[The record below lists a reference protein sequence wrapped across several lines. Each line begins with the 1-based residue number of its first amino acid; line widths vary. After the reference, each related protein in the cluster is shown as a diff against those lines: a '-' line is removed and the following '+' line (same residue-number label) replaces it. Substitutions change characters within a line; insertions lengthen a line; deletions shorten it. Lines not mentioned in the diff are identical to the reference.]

1 MFVKKR
7 SDVGATPLHSSSFSE
22 SKNETNKRT
31 TNKNLKSLIKKKAAE
46 KNKQKNDEV
55 NDNSMMME
63 DNDDDLDFHQHES
76 KNESSKQ
83 LEQKKKNALVND
95 NLTSILFGGYKSS
108 ISTTNNHNISS
119 TQVSMKNG
127 FNDDTM
133 MTDDELFGLH
143 QHDEQHGST
152 TSLRSEIE
160 QQEDSDLFF
169 YEKPVKVHTD
179 MHEDERH
186 DNSSQTSLHQR
197 ASKLPMIIRLKPAW
211 EDVYTKELRIAN
223 NYDDEEDEVD
233 VDGIAQS
240 IIKGFLK
247 RGRESNNGHDGG
259 DGSIISGEQYEKKM
273 RKIYSHLCPTP
284 HWAKLKVAQIES
296 ELEDGTK
303 CIREVIMDE
312 NNLNGSADDILQRS
326 SENVIVQSK
335 TILDRFKLSYQ
346 KLNDVNAQERVG
358 QVFSLAFHPKLNIA
372 AVLNSD
378 KKIRL
383 FTVDGELNPILDRL
397 QITNQGD
404 NNLRNISFTK
414 DGKSLLSFLE
424 KSAYFLITDLDTGKT
439 RRTQK
444 LFSRR
449 TRGDEKE
456 GGKFL
461 LHNAVDVSSDNKLIA
476 IADDIGSILLISRKT
491 LNIKHTFTANIS
503 QVTCV
508 AFSEDSKSLFVAG
521 KGGKLFVFDVE
532 SEKAKHIFSDHGSI
546 HTTSIAV
553 SPDMQY
559 IATGSTSGAVNLY
572 RWNDVFNS
580 QSPKPLTTFMNLTTS
595 VDMLR
600 FTADSQ
606 LLMFAST
613 EKSNAFRF
621 AHLASLYVYSNFP
634 GEMGMK
640 KQYSYNCLA
649 MSSSSEFLAIGCQ
662 SGPVILFQ
670 LPYYANK

>member
-7 SDVGATPLHSSSFSE
+7 SAVADTTTTTPSSE
-22 SKNETNKRT
+22 EKETTSTRKKSLR
-31 TNKNLKSLIKKKAAE
+31 SLIKKKAE
-46 KNKQKNDEV
+46 KNKQVTD
-55 NDNSMMME
+55 SSIHME
-63 DNDDDLDFHQHES
+63 DDDLMDLHHDDES
-76 KNESSKQ
+76 KETTTTTSQ
-83 LEQKKKNALVND
+83 TQQQQKKNVLLND

-108 ISTTNNHNISS
+108 ISTNNNNNNSSSS
-119 TQVSMKNG
+119 TLLGMKNG
-127 FNDDTM
+127 FDASTT
-133 MTDDELFGLH
+133 MTDDELFGVAKNAD
-143 QHDEQHGST
+143 DEH
-152 TSLRSEIE
+152 SLRSEIE

-169 YEKPVKVHTD
+169 YEKPSIQTRSI
-179 MHEDERH
+179 MEEDEEGSQAQHHH
-186 DNSSQTSLHQR
+186 DRTSSSKR
-197 ASKLPMIIRLKPAW
+197 ATPILRLKPAW

-223 NYDDEEDEVD
+223 DYDEEEDEVD
-233 VDGIAQS
+233 MDGIAQS

-247 RGRESNNGHDGG
+247 RDRESAV
-259 DGSIISGEQYEKKM
+259 ISGEQYEKKM
-273 RKIYSHLCPTP
+273 RKIYSHLCPAP
-284 HWAKLKVAQIES
+284 QWAKLKVAQIES

-312 NNLNGSADDILQRS
+312 HNFNGSADDMLQRS
-326 SENVIVQSK
+326 SESAIVQSK

-346 KLNDVNAQERVG
+346 KLNDMNAQERVG

-404 NNLRNISFTK
+404 NNLRNIMFTK

-491 LNIKHTFTANIS
+491 LNIKHIFTANIS

-508 AFSEDSKSLFVAG
+508 NFSEDCKSLFVTG
-521 KGGKLFVFDVE
+521 KGGKVFVFDVE
-532 SEKAKHIFSDHGSI
+532 SEKVKHIFTDHGSI
-546 HTTSIAV
+546 HTNFIAV

-649 MSSSSEFLAIGCQ
+649 MSSTSEFLALGCQ

-670 LPYYANK
+670 LPYYSNK